1 MLVAQETDVP
11 KATPSERQ
19 HVRESVARRAR
30 NCTCS
35 RLWTM
40 AFALLLGAAHPD
52 VAADPVQERTLA
64 FFAAVDRADW
74 AEVERLV
81 ATEFAAIDARGG
93 VRSRAEY
100 LSDLRAIPVPTRAGL
115 KRKWSSVRTMALGS
129 DTVFSG
135 RMTWRSTTDPERQ
148 PISSTLVTQRWRF
161 VGDRWQL
168 VGAQLVFLPPPPE
181 IVSFASGAL
190 TLKAMVFRPEG
201 AGPFPAIVYAHGNE
215 PDPSDLFE
223 TVGPALAARGYLVFG
238 PHRRGSG
245 LSADQAENLLR
256 RLTAIERRDGV
267 EARSRVAIEELEG
280 AQLDDI
286 AAALAAVRARP
297 DVDPRRV
304 YLIGNSFGGVLVML
318 AAERGLEFAGAANF
332 AGSAINWERSAQFR
346 ERLQRAARG
355 ARLPVFVAQASNDY
369 STQPTRVLGEL
380 LCAEGK
386 VHRSRVYPSFGVTAA
401 DGHGLGVDGVDRWF
415 DDVLGFL
422 QRPTTAPECPPSR

>member
-1 MLVAQETDVP
+1 MSDT
-11 KATPSERQ
+11 TPSGRQ
-19 HVRESVARRAR
+19 RIHGFASGRTRGATR
-30 NCTCS
+30 C
-35 RLWTM
+35 RLWT
-40 AFALLLGAAHPD
+40 AIALVLLFGVGQPAA
-52 VAADPVQERTLA
+52 AADPVQERTIA

-74 AEVERLV
+74 TEVERLV
-81 ATEFAAIDARGG
+81 ATEFVAIDVRGG
-93 VRSRAEY
+93 IRSRAEY
-100 LSDLRAIPVPTRAGL
+100 LSDLRAITVPTQGGL
-115 KRKWSSVRTMALGS
+115 KREWSGVRTLTLGG
-129 DTVFSG
+129 DAVFSG
-135 RMTWRSTTDPERQ
+135 RMTWRSTTDPGRQ
-148 PISSTLVTQRWRF
+148 PISSRLVTQRWRL

-181 IVSFASGAL
+181 IVSFASGSL
-190 TLKAMVFRPEG
+190 TLQAMVFRPEG

-286 AAALAAVRARP
+286 AAALAAVRAWR
-297 DVDPRRV
+297 DVDPQRV

-318 AAERGLEFAGAANF
+318 AAERGLPFAGAANF

-355 ARLPVFVAQASNDY
+355 AKLPLFVAQASNDY

-386 VHRSRVYPSFGVTAA
+386 VHRSRIYPSFGVTAG

-422 QRPTTAPECPPSR
+422 QRPTPAPGCPLSRQ